1 MTSEP
6 FATGRCLCGAV
17 RITAK
22 AKPMAMAQ
30 CHCRDC
36 QRVSGTGHTSNALF
50 NAASVE
56 VTGETASYAV
66 KADSGNTFT
75 RHFCPTCGSRVF
87 ALNSGRPGKIILAAG
102 ALDDSRWFSPQV
114 VLYARSRH
122 DWDTADDDVPR
133 FEAMPPAR

>member
-6 FATGRCLCGAV
+6 FATGQCLCGSV
-17 RITAK
+17 RFIAK
-22 AKPMAMAQ
+22 AKPVRMAQ

-36 QRVSGTGHTSNALF
+36 QRVSSAGHTSNALF
-50 NAASVE
+50 EVADVQ
-56 VTGETASYAV
+56 VTGETSSYAV
-66 KADSGNTFT
+66 TADSGNTFT

-87 ALNSGRPGKIILAAG
+87 ALSSGRPGKIILTAG
-102 ALDDSRWFSPQV
+102 AFDDSSWFSPQV

-122 DWDTADDDVPR
+122 DWDAAGDGVPC

>member
-102 ALDDSRWFSPQV
+102 AFDDSSWFSTQV
-114 VLYARSRH
+114 VLYARSCH
-122 DWDTADDDVPR
+122 DWDTAD
-133 FEAMPPAR
+133 EMPPAR